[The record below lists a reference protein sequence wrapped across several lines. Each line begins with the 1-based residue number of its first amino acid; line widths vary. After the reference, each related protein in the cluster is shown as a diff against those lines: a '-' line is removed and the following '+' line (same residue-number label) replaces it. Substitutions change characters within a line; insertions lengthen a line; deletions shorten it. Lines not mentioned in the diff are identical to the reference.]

1 MKILTIVGAR
11 PQIIKSA
18 ALSRAVSLWNERSE
32 EKVVEDV
39 LHTGQHYDERMSGV
53 FYDEMGLGKPR
64 YNLGIG
70 GGSHAH
76 QTGEMMKGV
85 EAIVMND
92 AYDAVVVYGDTN
104 STLAGALVAAKQHIA
119 LVHIEAGLR
128 SGNMRMPEEINR
140 IVTDSVS
147 DLMFTPTNRG
157 YQNLVNEGLTHRG
170 MVWKCGDVMLDNSLY
185 YKRIVDAN
193 PNAVAHL
200 SLDDTKGDFVL
211 ATVHRAQNTDDE
223 ERLRGIFTALDLL
236 AHEQVVLLPL
246 HPRTRN
252 ALSKIGMTVRQDAD
266 GREWLGDIRILPP
279 AGYLEMIWLESHA
292 RVIVTDSGGVQK
304 EAYYFGR
311 PSVVL
316 REETEWTENVE
327 AGVSVLSGTRA
338 EDVVTATRRMSSL
351 NDAIYPPIYGD
362 GHAAEFIL
370 EKMMENI
377 KR

>member
-18 ALSRAVSLWNERSE
+18 SLSRAVSLWNERSE

-70 GGSHAH
+70 GGSHAR

-85 EAIVMND
+85 EEIVMED
-92 AYDAVVVYGDTN
+92 SYDAIVVYGDTN

-128 SGNMRMPEEINR
+128 SGNMRMPEEVNR

-147 DLMFTPTNRG
+147 DLMFTPTDRG
-157 YQNLVNEGLTHRG
+157 YQNLVNEGLTRRG
-170 MVWKCGDVMLDNSLY
+170 KVWKCGDVMLDNSMY
-185 YKRIVDAN
+185 YKRIVDTN
-193 PNAVAHL
+193 SNVVAHL
-200 SLDDTKGDFVL
+200 ALDDTKEGFVL

-223 ERLRGIFTALDLL
+223 ERLRGIFTALDML
-236 AHEQVVLLPL
+236 AHEQMVLLPL

-252 ALSKIGMTVRQDAD
+252 ALSKMGMTVRQDAD

-338 EDVVTATRRMSSL
+338 EDVVEAARRMSSL
-351 NDAIYPPIYGD
+351 KDATFPPIYGD